1 MATDDKNVAIISRG
15 SVKVTFKAHNLKL
28 DVRFV
33 PAQGHVNKTSTWCVW
48 VMLICLKIS
57 VSSVKVSTE
66 ISKISGDSSS
76 LSGPTTTEIIK
87 NYIV

>member
-1 MATDDKNVAIISRG
+1 
-15 SVKVTFKAHNLKL
+15 
-28 DVRFV
+28 
-33 PAQGHVNKTSTWCVW
+33 
-48 VMLICLKIS
+48 MLICLKIS

-87 NYIV
+87 KLYSMKNLDEKMTEVVKELEDIIQEIKDSGLENEQKTLDFLDEVNRLSVTF